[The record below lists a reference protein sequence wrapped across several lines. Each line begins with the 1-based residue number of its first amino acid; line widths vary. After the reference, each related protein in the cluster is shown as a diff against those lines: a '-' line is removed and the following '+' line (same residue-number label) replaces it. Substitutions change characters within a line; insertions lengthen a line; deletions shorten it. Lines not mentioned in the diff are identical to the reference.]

1 MLPTIIEKTQ
11 PITGATSTTSSKPGL
26 IPYIPAGADGYLHTS
41 GEFRSITN
49 NGEINYLSPQLDYD
63 NQIIIEK
70 LAADLPDLPT
80 AAAEELEFNEFVAPS
95 NGQLFAWG
103 TSNTLTGHWLGYWAY
118 IYPVDNS
125 PRLKINFTG
134 YRLPSQN
141 YQSVF
146 QLVSGPY
153 TLSKGDKFCMVG
165 NGEVKKLDKASYT
178 FIPYKYQNVTDATLL
193 NAYYSPE
200 INYDQSESYPINPT
214 NSDVN
219 NDITVATYTATSN
232 GVASIYVQNAGA
244 SEQKAW
250 AGFRINITTSS
261 GKTIRCPSNAVRTAS
276 GTALLQTV
284 IMNKNDTIS
293 VIIPATYTNV
303 EIGNIQFAPFKYQ
316 KTNVL
321 YKDRIVRKL
330 GEIFIYA
337 GTDTPDN
344 SLPLDGQIISECDV
358 IYPDFYTWVINN
370 GKTITL
376 EEYETTVSQY
386 SQCGYFG
393 LDTTTKT
400 VRLPKIKAFIQ
411 NAESVSE
418 IGEVENAGLPN
429 INGSWTTG
437 WLDAYIPTVNT
448 SGAIANKN
456 LDAIEHIWEGS
467 STKVNNPY
475 EVTFDASRVNAI
487 YGNSTTVT
495 PDNVKYRY
503 FIYIKNEF
511 TEIEKLATR
520 AIMPVSDKTKYTTYT
535 VTPINGS
542 LDNFHTAPTDG
553 YVRVIIDPADA
564 SISSGVIL
572 ATYTSSTTNEDI
584 TSMANGTSMIEKEI
598 LCQTGTVNSIRHRL
612 SVPIEKGN
620 KFMLWMNS
628 PNDIQVLDY
637 SFIPCNGA

>member
-41 GEFRSITN
+41 GEFKSITN
-49 NGEINYLSPQLDYD
+49 
-63 NQIIIEK
+63 
-70 LAADLPDLPT
+70 
-80 AAAEELEFNEFVAPS
+80 
-95 NGQLFAWG
+95 
-103 TSNTLTGHWLGYWAY
+103 
-118 IYPVDNS
+118 
-125 PRLKINFTG
+125 
-134 YRLPSQN
+134 
-141 YQSVF
+141 
-146 QLVSGPY
+146 
-153 TLSKGDKFCMVG
+153 
-165 NGEVKKLDKASYT
+165 
-178 FIPYKYQNVTDATLL
+178 
-193 NAYYSPE
+193 
-200 INYDQSESYPINPT
+200 
-214 NSDVN
+214 
-219 NDITVATYTATSN
+219 
-232 GVASIYVQNAGA
+232 
-244 SEQKAW
+244 
-250 AGFRINITTSS
+250 
-261 GKTIRCPSNAVRTAS
+261 
-276 GTALLQTV
+276 
-284 IMNKNDTIS
+284 
-293 VIIPATYTNV
+293 
-303 EIGNIQFAPFKYQ
+303 
-316 KTNVL
+316 
-321 YKDRIVRKL
+321 IVRKL

-337 GTDTPDN
+337 GIDTPDN
-344 SLPLDGQIISECDV
+344 SLPLDGQIISECN
-358 IYPDFYTWVINN
+358 IAYPDFYTWVVNN
-370 GKTITL
+370 SKTITL
-376 EEYETTVSQY
+376 EEYETKMSQY

-418 IGEVENAGLPN
+418 IGEAENAGLPN
-429 INGSWTTG
+429 ITG
-437 WLDAYIPTVNT
+437 DVKYMLYNYPPEPERN
-448 SGAIANKN
+448 GAINI
-456 LDAIEHIWEGS
+456 DQGQ
-467 STKVNNPY
+467 VFNNYSPSGDTALRSCRL
-475 EVTFDASRVNAI
+475 VVNASWHNSI

-511 TEIEKLATR
+511 KEISSPQLIEGRRELDRINKITISIPQIPTPTAGNTTTFLDYTAPDNGIIIIHTLQSESTGYNLTGFDTKIIPYDDPNNTLNIGFTGVYSTPGETNKSGSNIEKYYELNKGDIIQCTLQSNYNSINSGGAYFIPYKYKESPYTQYTQGELAAIASDASAPGDTFIDISVTDTDFSYTCPENGLFSFEKKAAKISEWVLIERQAPSGVIVNTSSGLSVTDHDNLTCSIQAAKGDIIKVTDRLTGAFNRCRFIPNKGSGKLYSETYTKDELEQISTR
-520 AIMPVSDKTKYTTYT
+520 AIMPVSDKTKYTTYA

-553 YVRVIIDPADA
+553 YVRVIIDPADV

-598 LCQTGTVNSIRHRL
+598 LCQTGTVNAIRHRL

>member
-41 GEFRSITN
+41 GEFKSIAN
-49 NGEINYLSPQLDYD
+49 NGEINYFSPQLDYD
-63 NQIIIEK
+63 NQIVIEK
-70 LAADLPDLPT
+70 VAADLPDLPEIE
-80 AAAEELEFNEFVAPS
+80 AEELEFNEFIAPA
-95 NGQLFAWG
+95 NGQLFAYG
-103 TSNTLTGHWLGYWAY
+103 TSNTSTGHWLGYWAH
-118 IYPVDNS
+118 IYPADNS
-125 PRLKINFTG
+125 PRLKIAFTG
-134 YRLPSQN
+134 TKLPSQN
-141 YQSVF
+141 YQSMF

-153 TLSKGDKFCMVG
+153 TLSKGDKFYMVG
-165 NGEVKKLDKASYT
+165 NGAVKKLDRAIYT

-193 NAYYSPE
+193 NAHYSTE
-200 INYDQSESYPINPT
+200 INYDQLENYPINSV
-214 NSDVN
+214 NSDIN
-219 NDITVATYTATSN
+219 NDITIATYTATAN
-232 GVASIYVQNAGA
+232 GMALVYVQNAGA
-244 SEQKAW
+244 SEQKTW

-303 EIGNIQFAPFKYQ
+303 EIGSIQFAPFKYQ

-337 GTDTPDN
+337 GIDIPDN
-344 SLPLDGQIISECDV
+344 SLPLDGQIISECN
-358 IYPDFYTWVINN
+358 IAYPDFYTWVVNN

-376 EEYETTVSQY
+376 EEYETKMSQY

-400 VRLPKIKAFIQ
+400 IRLPKIKAFIQ
-411 NAESVSE
+411 NVESVSE
-418 IGEVENAGLPN
+418 IGEAENAGLPN
-429 INGSWTTG
+429 ITG
-437 WLDAYIPTVNT
+437 DVKYMLYNDPPTPERD
-448 SGAIANKN
+448 GAISI
-456 LDAIEHIWEGS
+456 DQGQ
-467 STKVNNPY
+467 VFNNYSPSGDTALRSCRL
-475 EVTFDASRVNAI
+475 VVNASWHNSI

-553 YVRVIIDPADA
+553 YVRVIIDP
-564 SISSGVIL
+564 INTNVSSGVIL
-572 ATYTSSTTNEDI
+572 ATYISSTTGDDI
-584 TSMANGTSMIEKEI
+584 TAMLNGTSMIEKEI

-620 KFMLWMNS
+620 KFMLWMNTPS
-628 PNDIQVLDY
+628 DIQVLDY

>member
-41 GEFRSITN
+41 GEFKSITN
-49 NGEINYLSPQLDYD
+49 NGEINYFSPQLDYD
-63 NQIIIEK
+63 NQIVIEK
-70 LAADLPDLPT
+70 FAADFPDPPT
-80 AAAEELEFNEFVAPS
+80 TEAEELEFNEFIAPA
-95 NGQLFAWG
+95 NGQLMAYG
-103 TSNTLTGHWLGYWAY
+103 GSYTSTGQWLGYWAH
-118 IYPVDNS
+118 IYPADNS
-125 PRLKINFTG
+125 PKLKINFTG

-146 QLVSGPY
+146 QLCSGPY
-153 TLSKGDKFCMVG
+153 TLSKGDKFYMVC
-165 NGEVKKLDKASYT
+165 NGAVKKLDRTVYT

-193 NAYYSPE
+193 NAYYSTE
-200 INYDQSESYPINPT
+200 INYDQLESYPINPV
-214 NSDVN
+214 NSDIN
-219 NDITVATYTATSN
+219 NDITIATYTATAN
-232 GVASIYVQNAGA
+232 GMALVYVQNAGA
-244 SEQKAW
+244 SEQKTW

-303 EIGNIQFAPFKYQ
+303 EIGSIQFAPFKYQ

-337 GTDTPDN
+337 GTDIPDN
-344 SLPLDGQIISECDV
+344 SLPLDGQIISECN
-358 IYPDFYTWVINN
+358 IAYPDFYTWVVSN

-376 EEYETTVSQY
+376 EEYETKMSQY

-393 LDTTTKT
+393 LDTSTKT

-418 IGEVENAGLPN
+418 IGEAENAGLPN
-429 INGSWTTG
+429 ITG
-437 WLDAYIPTVNT
+437 DVKYMLYNDPPTPERD
-448 SGAIANKN
+448 GAISI
-456 LDAIEHIWEGS
+456 DQGQ
-467 STKVNNPY
+467 VFNNYSPSGDTALRSCRL
-475 EVTFDASRVNAI
+475 VVNASWHNSI

-503 FIYIKNEF
+503 FIYIK
-511 TEIEKLATR
+511 K
-520 AIMPVSDKTKYTTYT
+520 
-535 VTPINGS
+535 
-542 LDNFHTAPTDG
+542 
-553 YVRVIIDPADA
+553 
-564 SISSGVIL
+564 
-572 ATYTSSTTNEDI
+572 
-584 TSMANGTSMIEKEI
+584 
-598 LCQTGTVNSIRHRL
+598 
-612 SVPIEKGN
+612 
-620 KFMLWMNS
+620 
-628 PNDIQVLDY
+628 
-637 SFIPCNGA
+637 

>member
-41 GEFRSITN
+41 GEFKSITN
-49 NGEINYLSPQLDYD
+49 NGEINYFSPQLDYD
-63 NQIIIEK
+63 NQIVIEK
-70 LAADLPDLPT
+70 FAADFPDPPT
-80 AAAEELEFNEFVAPS
+80 TEAEELEFNEFIAPA
-95 NGQLFAWG
+95 NGQLMAYG
-103 TSNTLTGHWLGYWAY
+103 GSYTSTGQWLGYWAH
-118 IYPVDNS
+118 IYPADNS
-125 PRLKINFTG
+125 PKLKINFTG

-146 QLVSGPY
+146 QLCSGPY
-153 TLSKGDKFCMVG
+153 TLSKGDKFYMVC
-165 NGEVKKLDKASYT
+165 NGAVKKLDRTVYT

-193 NAYYSPE
+193 NAYYSTE
-200 INYDQSESYPINPT
+200 INYDQLESYPINPV
-214 NSDVN
+214 NSDIN
-219 NDITVATYTATSN
+219 NDITIATYTATAN
-232 GVASIYVQNAGA
+232 GMALVYVQNAGA
-244 SEQKAW
+244 SEQKTW

-303 EIGNIQFAPFKYQ
+303 EIGSIQFAPFKYQ

-337 GTDTPDN
+337 GTDIPDN
-344 SLPLDGQIISECDV
+344 SLPLDGQIISECN
-358 IYPDFYTWVINN
+358 IAYPDFYTWVVNN

-376 EEYETTVSQY
+376 EEYETKMSQY

-418 IGEVENAGLPN
+418 IGEAENAGLPN
-429 INGSWTTG
+429 ITGTVSANGAVAWQAGT
-437 WLDAYIPTVNT
+437 
-448 SGAIANKN
+448 GAIYLSGEKITAPS
-456 LDAIEHIWEGS
+456 GS
-467 STKVNNPY
+467 YDGPSEAALNV
-475 EVTFDASRVNAI
+475 DASRSNSI

-511 TEIEKLATR
+511 TEIAKVTTH
-520 AIMPVSDKTKYTTYT
+520 AIMPVSDKTKYTTYS
-535 VTPINGS
+535 VTPVNGS

-553 YVRVIIDPADA
+553 YVRVIIDPIN
-564 SISSGVIL
+564 SNVSSGIIL
-572 ATYTSSTTNEDI
+572 ATYISSTTSDDI
-584 TSMANGTSMIEKEI
+584 TAMLNGTSMIEKEI
-598 LCQTGTVNSIRHRL
+598 LCQTGIVSSIRHRL

-620 KFMLWMNS
+620 KFMLWMNTPS
-628 PNDIQVLDY
+628 DIQVLDY

>member
-1 MLPTIIEKTQ
+1 MLPIIIEKTQ

-41 GEFRSITN
+41 GEFKSIAN
-49 NGEINYLSPQLDYD
+49 NGEINY
-63 NQIIIEK
+63 
-70 LAADLPDLPT
+70 
-80 AAAEELEFNEFVAPS
+80 
-95 NGQLFAWG
+95 
-103 TSNTLTGHWLGYWAY
+103 
-118 IYPVDNS
+118 
-125 PRLKINFTG
+125 
-134 YRLPSQN
+134 
-141 YQSVF
+141 
-146 QLVSGPY
+146 
-153 TLSKGDKFCMVG
+153 
-165 NGEVKKLDKASYT
+165 
-178 FIPYKYQNVTDATLL
+178 
-193 NAYYSPE
+193 
-200 INYDQSESYPINPT
+200 
-214 NSDVN
+214 
-219 NDITVATYTATSN
+219 
-232 GVASIYVQNAGA
+232 
-244 SEQKAW
+244 
-250 AGFRINITTSS
+250 
-261 GKTIRCPSNAVRTAS
+261 
-276 GTALLQTV
+276 
-284 IMNKNDTIS
+284 
-293 VIIPATYTNV
+293 
-303 EIGNIQFAPFKYQ
+303 
-316 KTNVL
+316 
-321 YKDRIVRKL
+321 VRKL

-337 GTDTPDN
+337 GTDIPDN
-344 SLPLDGQIISECDV
+344 SLPFDGQIISECDV
-358 IYPDFYTWVINN
+358 VYPDFYTWVINN

-400 VRLPKIKAFIQ
+400 VRLSKIKAFIQ

-418 IGEVENAGLPN
+418 IGEAENAGLPN
-429 INGSWTTG
+429 ITG
-437 WLDAYIPTVNT
+437 NWFGWNIMSIEGGNV
-448 SGAIANKN
+448 SGAFQSNWSANGVVATEMHNAGVWDN
-456 LDAIEHIWEGS
+456 LN
-467 STKVNNPY
+467 V
-475 EVTFDASRVNAI
+475 DASRSNSI

-511 TEIEKLATR
+511 TEIAKITTR

-598 LCQTGTVNSIRHRL
+598 LCQTGTVNAIRHRL

>member
-41 GEFRSITN
+41 GEFKSITN
-49 NGEINYLSPQLDYD
+49 NGEINYFSPQLDYD
-63 NQIIIEK
+63 NQIVIEK
-70 LAADLPDLPT
+70 FAADFPDPPT
-80 AAAEELEFNEFVAPS
+80 TEAEELEFNEFIAPA
-95 NGQLFAWG
+95 NGQLIAYG
-103 TSNTLTGHWLGYWAY
+103 GSYTSTGQWLGYWAH
-118 IYPVDNS
+118 IYPADNS
-125 PRLKINFTG
+125 PKLKINFTG

-146 QLVSGPY
+146 QLCSGPY
-153 TLSKGDKFCMVG
+153 TLSKGDKFYMVC
-165 NGEVKKLDKASYT
+165 NGAVKKLDRTVYT

-193 NAYYSPE
+193 NAYYSTE
-200 INYDQSESYPINPT
+200 INYDQLESYPINPV
-214 NSDVN
+214 NSDIN
-219 NDITVATYTATSN
+219 NDITIATYTATAN
-232 GVASIYVQNAGA
+232 GMALVYVQNAGA
-244 SEQKAW
+244 SEQKTW

-261 GKTIRCPSNAVRTAS
+261 GKTIRYPSNAVRTAS

-337 GTDTPDN
+337 GIDTPDN
-344 SLPLDGQIISECDV
+344 SLPLDGQIISECN
-358 IYPDFYTWVINN
+358 IAYPDFYTWVVNN

-376 EEYETTVSQY
+376 EEYETKMSQY

-418 IGEVENAGLPN
+418 IGEAENAGLPN
-429 INGSWTTG
+429 ITG
-437 WLDAYIPTVNT
+437 NWGGWNIISIEGGNY
-448 SGAIANKN
+448 SGAFQSNWSPNGNVATEMHVAGVWDSLN
-456 LDAIEHIWEGS
+456 
-467 STKVNNPY
+467 V
-475 EVTFDASRVNAI
+475 DASRSNSI

-511 TEIEKLATR
+511 TEIAKVTTH
-520 AIMPVSDKTKYTTYT
+520 AIMPVSDRTKYTTYS
-535 VTPINGS
+535 VTPVNGS

-553 YVRVIIDPADA
+553 YVRVIIDPIN
-564 SISSGVIL
+564 SNVSSGVIL
-572 ATYTSSTTNEDI
+572 ATYISSTTSDDI
-584 TSMANGTSMIEKEI
+584 TAMLNGTSMIEKEI
-598 LCQTGTVNSIRHRL
+598 LCQTGIVNSIRHRL

-620 KFMLWMNS
+620 KFMLWMNTPS
-628 PNDIQVLDY
+628 DIQVLDY

>member
-41 GEFRSITN
+41 GEFKSIAN
-49 NGEINYLSPQLDYD
+49 NGEINYFSPQLDYD
-63 NQIIIEK
+63 NQIVIEK
-70 LAADLPDLPT
+70 FAADFPDPPAT
-80 AAAEELEFNEFVAPS
+80 EAEELEFNEFIAPS
-95 NGQLFAWG
+95 NGQLIAYG
-103 TSNTLTGHWLGYWAY
+103 GSYTSTGQWLGYWAH
-118 IYPVDNS
+118 IYPADNS
-125 PRLKINFTG
+125 PKLKINFTG

-146 QLVSGPY
+146 QLCSGPY
-153 TLSKGDKFCMVG
+153 TLSKGDKFYMVC
-165 NGEVKKLDKASYT
+165 NGAVKKLDRTVYT

-193 NAYYSPE
+193 NAYYSTE
-200 INYDQSESYPINPT
+200 INYDQLESYPINPV
-214 NSDVN
+214 NSDIN
-219 NDITVATYTATSN
+219 NDITIATYTATAN
-232 GVASIYVQNAGA
+232 GMALVYVQNAGA
-244 SEQKAW
+244 SEQKTW

-337 GTDTPDN
+337 GTDIPDN
-344 SLPLDGQIISECDV
+344 SLPFDGQIISECDV

-456 LDAIEHIWEGS
+456 LDAIEHIWEGT
-467 STKVNNPY
+467 STNVNNPY

-553 YVRVIIDPADA
+553 YVRVIIDPADT

-620 KFMLWMNS
+620 KFMLWMHS

>member
-41 GEFRSITN
+41 GEFKSITN
-49 NGEINYLSPQLDYD
+49 NEEINYFSPQLDYD
-63 NQIIIEK
+63 NQIVIEK
-70 LAADLPDLPT
+70 FAADFPDPPAT
-80 AAAEELEFNEFVAPS
+80 EAEELEFNEFIAPS
-95 NGQLFAWG
+95 NGQLIAYG
-103 TSNTLTGHWLGYWAY
+103 SSYTSTGQWLGYWAH
-118 IYPVDNS
+118 IYPADNS
-125 PRLKINFTG
+125 SKLKINFTG
-134 YRLPSQN
+134 TRLPSQN
-141 YQSVF
+141 YESVF
-146 QLVSGPY
+146 QLCSGPY
-153 TLSKGDKFCMVG
+153 TLSKGDKFYMVC
-165 NGEVKKLDKASYT
+165 NGAVKKLDRTVYT

-193 NAYYSPE
+193 NAYYSTE
-200 INYDQSESYPINPT
+200 INYDQLESYPINPV
-214 NSDVN
+214 NSDIN
-219 NDITVATYTATSN
+219 NDITIATYTATAN
-232 GVASIYVQNAGA
+232 GMALVYVQNAGA
-244 SEQKAW
+244 SEQKTW

-303 EIGNIQFAPFKYQ
+303 EIGSIQFAPFKYQ

-358 IYPDFYTWVINN
+358 VYPDFYTWVVNN

-376 EEYETTVSQY
+376 EEYETKMSQY

-418 IGEVENAGLPN
+418 IGEAENAGLPN
-429 INGSWTTG
+429 ITG
-437 WLDAYIPTVNT
+437 NWGGWNIISIEGGNY
-448 SGAIANKN
+448 SGAFQSNWSPNGNVATEMHVAGVWDSLN
-456 LDAIEHIWEGS
+456 
-467 STKVNNPY
+467 V
-475 EVTFDASRVNAI
+475 DASRSNSI

-511 TEIEKLATR
+511 TEIAKVTTH
-520 AIMPVSDKTKYTTYT
+520 AIMPVSDRTKYTTYS
-535 VTPINGS
+535 VTPVNGS

-553 YVRVIIDPADA
+553 YVRVIIDPIN
-564 SISSGVIL
+564 SNVSSGVIL
-572 ATYTSSTTNEDI
+572 ATYISSTTGDDI
-584 TSMANGTSMIEKEI
+584 TAMLNGTSMIEKEI
-598 LCQTGTVNSIRHRL
+598 LCQTGIVSSIRHRL

-620 KFMLWMNS
+620 KFMLWMNTPS
-628 PNDIQVLDY
+628 DIQVLDY

>member
-41 GEFRSITN
+41 GEFKSITN
-49 NGEINYLSPQLDYD
+49 NGEINYFSPQLDYN
-63 NQIIIEK
+63 NQIVIEK
-70 LAADLPDLPT
+70 FAADFPDPPT
-80 AAAEELEFNEFVAPS
+80 TEAEELEFNEFIAPA
-95 NGQLFAWG
+95 NGQLMAYG
-103 TSNTLTGHWLGYWAY
+103 GSYTSTGQWLGYWAH
-118 IYPVDNS
+118 IYPADNS
-125 PRLKINFTG
+125 PKLKINFTG

-146 QLVSGPY
+146 QLCSGPY
-153 TLSKGDKFCMVG
+153 TLSKGDKFYMVC
-165 NGEVKKLDKASYT
+165 NGAVKKLDRTVYT
-178 FIPYKYQNVTDATLL
+178 FIPYKYQNVTDVTLL
-193 NAYYSPE
+193 NAYYSTE
-200 INYDQSESYPINPT
+200 INYDQLESYPINPV
-214 NSDVN
+214 NSDIN
-219 NDITVATYTATSN
+219 NDITIATYTATAN
-232 GVASIYVQNAGA
+232 GMALVYVQNAGA
-244 SEQKAW
+244 SEQKTW
-250 AGFRINITTSS
+250 AGFRINIATSS
-261 GKTIRCPSNAVRTAS
+261 GKTIRYPSNAVRTAS

-337 GTDTPDN
+337 GIDTPDN
-344 SLPLDGQIISECDV
+344 SLPLDGQIISECN
-358 IYPDFYTWVINN
+358 IAYPDFYTWVVNN

-376 EEYETTVSQY
+376 EEYETKMSQY

-418 IGEVENAGLPN
+418 IGEAENAGLPN
-429 INGSWTTG
+429 ITG
-437 WLDAYIPTVNT
+437 NWGGWNIISIEGGNY
-448 SGAIANKN
+448 SGAFQSNWSPNGNVATEMHVAGVWDSLN
-456 LDAIEHIWEGS
+456 
-467 STKVNNPY
+467 V
-475 EVTFDASRVNAI
+475 DASRSNSI

-511 TEIEKLATR
+511 TEIAKVTTH
-520 AIMPVSDKTKYTTYT
+520 AIMPVSDRTKYTTYS
-535 VTPINGS
+535 VTPVNGS

-553 YVRVIIDPADA
+553 YVRVIIDPIN
-564 SISSGVIL
+564 SNVSSGVIL
-572 ATYTSSTTNEDI
+572 ATYISSTTSDDI
-584 TSMANGTSMIEKEI
+584 TAMLNGTSMIEKEI
-598 LCQTGTVNSIRHRL
+598 LCQTGIVNSIRHRL

-620 KFMLWMNS
+620 KFMLWMNTPS
-628 PNDIQVLDY
+628 DIQVLDY
-637 SFIPCNGA
+637 SFIPCNGS

>member
-41 GEFRSITN
+41 GEFKSITN
-49 NGEINYLSPQLDYD
+49 NGEINYFSPQLDYD
-63 NQIIIEK
+63 NQIVIEK
-70 LAADLPDLPT
+70 FAADFPDPPT
-80 AAAEELEFNEFVAPS
+80 TEAEELEFNEFIAPA
-95 NGQLFAWG
+95 NGQLMAYG
-103 TSNTLTGHWLGYWAY
+103 GSYTSTGQWLGYWAH
-118 IYPVDNS
+118 IYPADNS
-125 PRLKINFTG
+125 PKLKINFTG

-146 QLVSGPY
+146 QLCSGPY
-153 TLSKGDKFCMVG
+153 TLSKGDKFYMVC
-165 NGEVKKLDKASYT
+165 NGAVKKLDRTVYT

-193 NAYYSPE
+193 NAYYSTE
-200 INYDQSESYPINPT
+200 INYDQLESYPINPV
-214 NSDVN
+214 NSDIN
-219 NDITVATYTATSN
+219 NDITIATYTATAN
-232 GVASIYVQNAGA
+232 GMALVYVQNAGA
-244 SEQKAW
+244 SEQKTW
-250 AGFRINITTSS
+250 AGFRINIATSS
-261 GKTIRCPSNAVRTAS
+261 GKTIRYPSNAVRTAS

-337 GTDTPDN
+337 GIDTPDN
-344 SLPLDGQIISECDV
+344 SLPLDGQIISECN
-358 IYPDFYTWVINN
+358 IAYPDFYTWVVNN

-376 EEYETTVSQY
+376 EEYETKMSQY

-418 IGEVENAGLPN
+418 IGEAENAGLPN
-429 INGSWTTG
+429 ITG
-437 WLDAYIPTVNT
+437 NWGGWNIISIEGGNY
-448 SGAIANKN
+448 SGAFQSNWSPNGNVATEMHVAGVWDSLN
-456 LDAIEHIWEGS
+456 
-467 STKVNNPY
+467 V
-475 EVTFDASRVNAI
+475 DASRSNSI

-511 TEIEKLATR
+511 TEIAKVTTH
-520 AIMPVSDKTKYTTYT
+520 AIMPVSDRTKYTTYS
-535 VTPINGS
+535 VTPVNGS

-553 YVRVIIDPADA
+553 IDPIN
-564 SISSGVIL
+564 SNVSSGVIL
-572 ATYTSSTTNEDI
+572 ATYISSTTSDDI
-584 TSMANGTSMIEKEI
+584 TAMLNGTSMIEKEI
-598 LCQTGTVNSIRHRL
+598 LCQTGIVNSIRHRL

-620 KFMLWMNS
+620 KFMLWMNTPS
-628 PNDIQVLDY
+628 DIQVLDY
-637 SFIPCNGA
+637 SFIPCNGS

>member
-41 GEFRSITN
+41 GEFKSITN
-49 NGEINYLSPQLDYD
+49 NGEINYFSPQLDYD
-63 NQIIIEK
+63 NQIVIEK
-70 LAADLPDLPT
+70 FAADFPDPPT
-80 AAAEELEFNEFVAPS
+80 TEAEELEFNEFIAPA
-95 NGQLFAWG
+95 NGQLMAYG
-103 TSNTLTGHWLGYWAY
+103 GSYTSTGQWLGYWAH
-118 IYPVDNS
+118 IYPADNS
-125 PRLKINFTG
+125 PKLKINFTG

-146 QLVSGPY
+146 QLCSGPY
-153 TLSKGDKFCMVG
+153 TLSKGDKFYMVC
-165 NGEVKKLDKASYT
+165 NGAVKKLDRTVYT

-193 NAYYSPE
+193 NAYYSTE
-200 INYDQSESYPINPT
+200 INYDQLESYPINPV
-214 NSDVN
+214 NSDIN
-219 NDITVATYTATSN
+219 NDITIATYTATAN
-232 GVASIYVQNAGA
+232 GMALVYVQNAGA
-244 SEQKAW
+244 SEQKTW
-250 AGFRINITTSS
+250 AGFRINIATSS
-261 GKTIRCPSNAVRTAS
+261 GKTIRYPSNAVRTAS

-337 GTDTPDN
+337 GIDTPDN
-344 SLPLDGQIISECDV
+344 SLPLDGQIISECN
-358 IYPDFYTWVINN
+358 IAYPDFYTWVVNN

-376 EEYETTVSQY
+376 EEYETKMSQY

-418 IGEVENAGLPN
+418 IGEAENAGLPN
-429 INGSWTTG
+429 ITG
-437 WLDAYIPTVNT
+437 NWGGWNIISIEGGNY
-448 SGAIANKN
+448 SGAFQSNWSPNGNVATEMHVAGVWDSLN
-456 LDAIEHIWEGS
+456 
-467 STKVNNPY
+467 V
-475 EVTFDASRVNAI
+475 DASRSNSI

-511 TEIEKLATR
+511 TEIAKVTTH
-520 AIMPVSDKTKYTTYT
+520 AIMPVSDRTKYTTYS
-535 VTPINGS
+535 VTPVNGS

-553 YVRVIIDPADA
+553 YVRVIIDPIN
-564 SISSGVIL
+564 SNVSSGVIL
-572 ATYTSSTTNEDI
+572 ATYISSTTSDDI
-584 TSMANGTSMIEKEI
+584 TAMLNGTSMIEKEI
-598 LCQTGTVNSIRHRL
+598 LCQTGIVNSIRHRL

-620 KFMLWMNS
+620 KFMLWMNTPS
-628 PNDIQVLDY
+628 DIQVLDY
-637 SFIPCNGA
+637 SFIPCNGS

>member
-41 GEFRSITN
+41 GEFKSITN
-49 NGEINYLSPQLDYD
+49 NGEINYFSPQLDYD
-63 NQIIIEK
+63 NQIVIEK
-70 LAADLPDLPT
+70 FAADFPDPPT
-80 AAAEELEFNEFVAPS
+80 TEAEELEFNEFIAPA
-95 NGQLFAWG
+95 NGQLMAYG
-103 TSNTLTGHWLGYWAY
+103 GSYTSTGQWLGYWAH
-118 IYPVDNS
+118 IYPADNS
-125 PRLKINFTG
+125 PKLKINFTG

-146 QLVSGPY
+146 QLCSGPY
-153 TLSKGDKFCMVG
+153 TLSKGDKFYMVC
-165 NGEVKKLDKASYT
+165 NGAVKKLDRTVYT

-193 NAYYSPE
+193 NAYYSTE
-200 INYDQSESYPINPT
+200 INYDQLESYPINPV
-214 NSDVN
+214 NSDIN
-219 NDITVATYTATSN
+219 NDITIATYTATAN
-232 GVASIYVQNAGA
+232 GMALVYVQNAGA
-244 SEQKAW
+244 SEQKTW

-261 GKTIRCPSNAVRTAS
+261 GKTIRYPSNAVRTAS

-337 GTDTPDN
+337 GIDTPDN
-344 SLPLDGQIISECDV
+344 SLPLDGQIISECN
-358 IYPDFYTWVINN
+358 IAYPDFYTWVVNN

-376 EEYETTVSQY
+376 EEYETKMSQY

-418 IGEVENAGLPN
+418 IGEAENAGLPN
-429 INGSWTTG
+429 ITG
-437 WLDAYIPTVNT
+437 NWGGWNIISIEGGNY
-448 SGAIANKN
+448 SGAFQSNWSPNGNVATEMHVAGVWDSLN
-456 LDAIEHIWEGS
+456 
-467 STKVNNPY
+467 V
-475 EVTFDASRVNAI
+475 DASRSNSI

-511 TEIEKLATR
+511 TEIAKVTTH
-520 AIMPVSDKTKYTTYT
+520 AIMPVSDRTKYTTYS
-535 VTPINGS
+535 VTPVNGS

-553 YVRVIIDPADA
+553 YVRVIIDPIN
-564 SISSGVIL
+564 SNVSSGVIL
-572 ATYTSSTTNEDI
+572 ATYISSTTSDDI
-584 TSMANGTSMIEKEI
+584 TAMLNGTSMIEKEI
-598 LCQTGTVNSIRHRL
+598 LCQTGIVNSIRHRL

-620 KFMLWMNS
+620 KFMLWMNTPS
-628 PNDIQVLDY
+628 DIQVLDY